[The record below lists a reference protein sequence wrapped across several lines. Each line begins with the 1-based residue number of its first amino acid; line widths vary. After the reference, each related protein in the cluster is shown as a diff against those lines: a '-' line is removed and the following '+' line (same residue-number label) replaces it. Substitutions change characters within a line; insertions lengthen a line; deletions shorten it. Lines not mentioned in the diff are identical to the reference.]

1 MRIVD
6 AHHHLGRGCVFDG
19 WTATEQDIVSAQQ
32 RNGVTATIV
41 QPWPGALPSSRAAH
55 DDIAA
60 FARSRPGRIFGMASV
75 NPHNGLVAAVAE
87 IRRCVQELGFVA
99 VKCHT
104 IGHALNPNGGDA
116 QAIFKTASELGI
128 PVMIH
133 IATFG
138 IPFSA
143 PGHLIPLAKRYPELK
158 LIAAHMGAA
167 TLSGD
172 VVWIA
177 EDHPNIY
184 LETSWAMG
192 PDIAW
197 AVKTLGA
204 DRVMMGSDHPVNLP
218 VEIAK
223 VQALDLTDA
232 EKELVLG
239 GTAAAVFGLN
249 LTSDTSRETA
259 GAVAVTA

>member
-1 MRIVD
+1 MPIVD
-6 AHHHLGRGCVFDG
+6 AHHHLGHGCVFDG
-19 WTATEQDIVSAQQ
+19 WTATEQEITRAQD
-32 RNGVTATIV
+32 RNDVRATIV
-41 QPWPGALPSSRAAH
+41 QPWPGALPNPQTAH
-55 DDIAA
+55 DAIAE
-60 FARSRPGRIFGMASV
+60 FAKSRRGRVFGMVNV
-75 NPHNGLVAAVAE
+75 NPHYDPQGAAQE
-87 IRRCVQELGFVA
+87 IRRCVKELGFVA

-104 IGHALNPNGGDA
+104 IGWGLNPNGKDA
-116 QAIFKTASELGI
+116 QVIFETAQELGI
-128 PVMIH
+128 PAMVH

-138 IPFSA
+138 IPLSA
-143 PGHLIPLAKRYPELK
+143 PGHLIPLAKRYPQLK

-204 DRVMMGSDHPVNLP
+204 DRVMVGSDHPTNLA
-218 VEIAK
+218 VEIVKIREAGLSTEE
-223 VQALDLTDA
+223 VDM
-232 EKELVLG
+232 VLG
-239 GTAAAVFGLN
+239 GTAARVFGL
-249 LTSDTSRETA
+249 D
-259 GAVAVTA
+259 V